1 MGLSFD
7 GGSLYCLSVRSPAI
21 KGMWKQRK
29 QSLLICLLLSSFET
43 FPPCAEA
50 EVARHIY
57 SDRKLS

>member
-1 MGLSFD
+1 MGLSFY

-29 QSLLICLLLSSFET
+29 QSLYICLLLSSFET
-43 FPPCAEA
+43 FPLCAEA
-50 EVARHIY
+50 KVGRHIY